1 VEFRWKKET
10 IMIFRSKKLKLSK
23 MDQECPKLNNLQ
35 HLDGKKK
42 QLLEKKCPE
51 LINLWNLDG
60 KKEAIMIAWN
70 VIFGYPNIRI
80 LGYPEHFAIQV
91 SKY

>member
-1 VEFRWKKET
+1 MSKIEQFVTFRRKKEV
-10 IMIFRSKKLKLSK
+10 IMNYDL
-23 MDQECPKLNNLQ
+23 DPK
-35 HLDGKKK
+35 
-42 QLLEKKCPE
+42 